1 MVTWQIK
8 DIISPLSRGLWIQN
22 LAGHWLFC
30 GCYDRGFRRG
40 KLDNSSISLFLSFV
54 VKESMLYQMLK
65 KRWDELNKIVTN
77 SEIHLYHCLCEPR
90 SFKTGR
96 SNHLRCSIKKC
107 SRKFYKIDRK
117 TFMDES
123 GTTFFRSVLSNFWEH
138 RLIVKNFNLVSLI
151 LFNSE
156 LLSCSSLIDGHY
168 FSVTKKNF

>member
-1 MVTWQIK
+1 MVTWPIKDVISPPLKQGLWTPNLVGWWPRMRESHSNSHVVTWQIK

-65 KRWDELNKIVTN
+65 KRWDEMNKIVTN

-107 SRKFYKIDRK
+107 SRKFCKIDRK
-117 TFMDES
+117 TSIAES
-123 GTTFFRSVLSNFWEH
+123 GTSFFQSVL
-138 RLIVKNFNLVSLI
+138 
-151 LFNSE
+151 
-156 LLSCSSLIDGHY
+156 
-168 FSVTKKNF
+168 